1 MGAALQVCTTTK
13 NGRTIREGL
22 VEEQKTAPLYNDAVL
37 LHNSVVGQGYN
48 NQLFDMYISRFPTLG
63 NLG

>member
-37 LHNSVVGQGYN
+37 LHNSVGQGYN
-48 NQLFDMYISRFPTLG
+48 NQLFNMYNG
-63 NLG
+63 K